1 MSNYNARVRRGR
13 KTKFLIKRFDTKR
26 ARLVVFRSNVNITAQ
41 VVKPGENGDVVLVSC
56 STLDK
61 SIKDSLKGNKVSQA
75 QLVGKKIAE
84 LAIKEGINEV
94 AFDRSGYKYHG
105 RVAAIASGAREAGL
119 II

>member
-13 KTKFLIKRFDTKR
+13 KTKFLINRFDTKR
-26 ARLVVFRSNVNITAQ
+26 VRLVVFRSNVNITAQ
-41 VVKPGENGDVVLVSC
+41 VVKKSEKGDIVLVSC

-61 SIKDSLKGNKVSQA
+61 ALKTKLKGTKVNQA
-75 QLVGKKIAE
+75 ELVGKKLAE
-84 LAIKEGINEV
+84 LAIKQGITEV

-105 RVAAIASGAREAGL
+105 RVEAIASGAREAGL